1 MLPFSDGGEE
11 PGGFVCKIFT
21 PFSRMVNIFYSKKW
35 YQNFDFSWTCSS
47 HRNTVSNGWQV
58 DSRTT
63 RKHKGI
69 ATVFLGGRR
78 RRKKKRYNNR
88 KQDRWCDHEPHSR
101 FFIPCPLDWRRVETN
116 SQWYHPRDDRLVT
129 NAQSRLRSPTF
140 FLHNDKICGPHENDK
155 IDYWLNQLPHV
166 SRFSQ
171 RLCRRI
177 EVQKLN
183 FKKFLFF

>member
-1 MLPFSDGGEE
+1 MISELWFFLDMFLPSEYGQQRVAGRLAYYSQTQRHSNSFFRGETE
-11 PGGFVCKIFT
+11 K
-21 PFSRMVNIFYSKKW
+21 
-35 YQNFDFSWTCSS
+35 
-47 HRNTVSNGWQV
+47 
-58 DSRTT
+58 
-63 RKHKGI
+63 
-69 ATVFLGGRR
+69 
-78 RRKKKRYNNR
+78 KKKRYNNR

-171 RLCRRI
+171 RLYRTTAGL
-177 EVQKLN
+177 KYKN
-183 FKKFLFF
+183 